1 MENKNDQLDALQ
13 DIRQMMKKSSKFLSL
28 SGLSGVFAGIY
39 ALIGAYLGMSVIDY
53 YIKNSDYSK
62 NAYNELLFFCI
73 LICFGVLALSI
84 LTALL
89 FTLKKAKKSGQKLFD
104 HTGLRLI
111 INMLIPLVAGG
122 FFCIALL
129 YHGNGTMIL
138 LVSPAM
144 LIFYGLALVNASKYT
159 LHDIRYLGCLQ
170 IVLGIVASFYLGYG
184 IIFWALGFGVL
195 HIIYGIIMW
204 FKYERN

>member
-39 ALIGAYLGMSVIDY
+39 ALIGAFAGMAVIDY
-53 YIKNSDYSK
+53 YVKNSDYSK
-62 NAYNELLFFCI
+62 KAYNELLFICI
-73 LICFGVLALSI
+73 LICFGVLVLSI
-84 LTALL
+84 ATALL

-111 INMLIPLVAGG
+111 INMLIPLITGG
-122 FFCIALL
+122 LFCTALL
-129 YHGNGTMIL
+129 YQGNGTMIL

-170 IVLGIVASFYLGYG
+170 IALGIVASFYLGYG
-184 IIFWALGFGVL
+184 ILFWALGFGVL

-204 FKYERN
+204 FKYERK